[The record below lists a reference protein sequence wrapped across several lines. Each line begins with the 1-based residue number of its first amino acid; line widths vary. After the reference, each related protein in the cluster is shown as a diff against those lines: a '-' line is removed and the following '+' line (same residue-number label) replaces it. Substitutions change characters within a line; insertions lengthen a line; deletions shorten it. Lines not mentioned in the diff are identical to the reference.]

1 MKLPTACLS
10 LMLVL
15 TAAPAWSHGKEKH
28 DAAAVVAGRDSSKA
42 EQQIAPAAA
51 DAVAVVDRFSA
62 ALGAGDVDKAAAE
75 LDPAVLIL
83 ESGGVERSRDEY
95 LAEHAKADAAF
106 LKEAQVSL
114 KRRTAQASG
123 ELAWVGSESAIH
135 AKKGETV
142 LAIDSTETMVLRKT
156 AQGWKI
162 VHIHWSSR
170 RAGGDH

>member
-1 MKLPTACLS
+1 MKLHTLS
-10 LMLVL
+10 LSLILVL
-15 TAAPAWSHGKEKH
+15 IAAPAWPHGKEKH
-28 DAAAVVAGRDSSKA
+28 DAAAVVAGRDDSRA
-42 EQQIAPAAA
+42 EQQVAPAAA
-51 DAVAVVDRFSA
+51 DAVAVVERFSA

-83 ESGGVERSRDEY
+83 ESGGAERSRDDY
-95 LAEHAKADAAF
+95 LAGHAKADADF
-106 LKEAQVSL
+106 LKGAQVSL

-123 ELAWVGSESAIH
+123 ELVWVGSESAIH
-135 AKKGETV
+135 AKKGDTV